1 MKDGYRRRE
10 SWETRDCLDNMVE
23 RGMRQF
29 RRRAELSS
37 GWKKAGIGMGIA
49 AISLGAVLG
58 FGYLKNTYHPGG
70 QTVVEQ
76 NNGNVYSSFL
86 MVNNNVDRA
95 EHATPE
101 SEERPV
107 SMIDLVF
114 RLMRYPFDS
123 SSLNINSAM
132 TSPGSGFSG
141 TTGYQTGVCRDGY
154 CTGSEDGYS
163 CSGDCGSP

>member
-10 SWETRDCLDNMVE
+10 AWETRDGLDNMVE

-37 GWKKAGIGMGIA
+37 GWKKAGIGMGVA

-58 FGYLKNTYHPGG
+58 LGYLKSTYHPGG

-86 MVNNNVDRA
+86 MVNNNVNSVG
-95 EHATPE
+95 HATPE
-101 SEERPV
+101 PEKRSA
-107 SMIDLVF
+107 SIIDLAF

-123 SSLNINSAM
+123 SSLDI
-132 TSPGSGFSG
+132 SG
-141 TTGYQTGVCRDGY
+141 TGPDPYSGTAGYQTGGCGDGY
-154 CTGSEDGYS
+154 CAGLENGYT